1 MTGVRVGVLV
11 SGSGTILE
19 AMFEA
24 GLPVTTVLSDRPC
37 AALELARAHG
47 AAAELVDRNAYG
59 GFGPAF
65 DRDAY
70 TASVAATLVAHQVD
84 LVAMAGF
91 GTVLSQAVHTAFPG
105 RILNTHPALL
115 PAFPGWHGV
124 RDALAAGVTETGCT
138 VHLATLEMD
147 AGPILAQHIVPVLPG
162 DTQDSLHERIK
173 VAERTLYPETVAWA
187 LGELEAGRSI
197 EPRATRSKETTL
209 RALLSVYDKEGLIEL
224 AQGLTEL
231 GWELVASGNTAA
243 ALAEAGLAHLQ
254 VAEVTGS
261 PEMLGG
267 RVKTLHPK
275 IHGGI
280 LADRDVPSHMADLE
294 ANGIEAIDL
303 VVTNLYPFSSDPSIE
318 LIDIGGPSMVR
329 SAAKNHAH
337 VGIVTSP
344 RDYAGVLAELRQG
357 DGRLSEATRR
367 RLARAAFAHTA
378 AYDAAIVAWLDAGG
392 PGPVTGAAADPDEQA
407 LAEVLP
413 PTLHLTLER
422 TAVLRYGENPHQRG
436 ARYRTAG
443 TTSWW
448 DDLQQH
454 GGKELSYL
462 NLFDGD
468 AAWRLVH
475 ELSHDAGL
483 PAVAIIKHANP
494 CGAAVADDLVTA
506 YERAL
511 ECDVQSA
518 FGGVVAIGG
527 VVTEA
532 LADAVAAGPQ
542 ADVIIAAS
550 YEPAALEKLTTR
562 RKATRLLSGPAP
574 EQARRQLRSLGTSVL
589 VQDIDTFVSPRAD
602 WGVVTKRPPTD
613 EEWQD
618 LVLAWRVC
626 GRTTSNAIAIVNNG
640 QAVGVGAGQQS
651 RVVAAEIAVR
661 KAGEKAKGGAGASDA
676 FFPFPDGLL
685 VLAAAGVTAVVQPGG
700 SVKDGEVIAAAD
712 EAGLAMVVTGERH
725 FRH

>member
-1 MTGVRVGVLV
+1 VTGVRVGVLV
-11 SGSGTILE
+11 SGSGTILQ
-19 AMFEA
+19 AMFDA
-24 GLPVTTVLSDRPC
+24 GLPVTAVVSDRPC
-37 AALELARAHG
+37 AALALARAQG
-47 AAAELVDRNAYG
+47 VADELVDRRAYG
-59 GFGPAF
+59 GFGPDF
-65 DRDAY
+65 DRAAY
-70 TASVAATLVAHQVD
+70 TEAVTARLLAHRVD
-84 LVAMAGF
+84 VVAMAGF
-91 GTVLSQAVHTAFPG
+91 GTVMTQAVHSAFPH
-105 RILNTHPALL
+105 RVLNTHPALL

-147 AGPILAQHIVPVLPG
+147 AGPILAQQVVPVHPG
-162 DTQDSLHERIK
+162 DTEESLHERIK
-173 VAERTLYPETVAWA
+173 VAERALYPATLAWA
-187 LGELEAGRSI
+187 LGELEAGRAI
-197 EPRATRSKETTL
+197 EPAAPRRASTVRSTM
-209 RALLSVYDKEGLIEL
+209 RALLSVYDKEGLVEL
-224 AQGLTEL
+224 ARGLADL
-231 GWELVASGNTAA
+231 GWDLVASGNTSA
-243 ALAEAGLAHLQ
+243 ALAAAGIAHVQ

-280 LADRDVPSHMADLE
+280 LADRDVPGHLADLE
-294 ANGIEAIDL
+294 ANGIQAIDL
-303 VVTNLYPFSSDPSIE
+303 VVTNLYPFSADPSIE
-318 LIDIGGPSMVR
+318 LIDVGGPAMVR
-329 SAAKNHAH
+329 GAAKNHAH

-344 RDYAGVLAELRQG
+344 ADYPVVLEELRRSG
-357 DGRLSEATRR
+357 SLSATTRR

-378 AYDAAIVAWLDAGG
+378 AYDAAIVAWFDAGG
-392 PGPVTGAAADPDEQA
+392 AGALAGADPDDDAQA
-407 LAEVLP
+407 SVLP

-422 TAVLRYGENPHQRG
+422 AGVLRYGENPHQRG

-443 TTSWW
+443 TASWW
-448 DDLQQH
+448 DDAQQH

-475 ELSHDAGL
+475 ELSGDAGL

-494 CGAAVADDLVTA
+494 CGAAVAADLVTA

-518 FGGVVAIGG
+518 FGGVVAVGG
-527 VVTEA
+527 AVSRE
-532 LADAVAAGPQ
+532 LADAIAAGPQ

-550 YEPAALEKLTTR
+550 YEPGALETLTTR
-562 RKATRLLSGPAP
+562 RKATRILSGPAP
-574 EQARRQLRSLGTSVL
+574 ERALRQLRSLGAGVL
-589 VQDIDTFVSPRAD
+589 VQEIDEFASPPTAWD
-602 WGVVTKRPPTD
+602 VVTSRRPTD
-613 EEWQD
+613 EEWSD

-626 GRTTSNAIAIVNNG
+626 GRTTSNAIAVVNDG

-661 KAGEKAKGGAGASDA
+661 KAGERAKGGAGASDA

-685 VLAAAGVTAVVQPGG
+685 VLAAAGVSAVVQPGG
-700 SVKDGEVIAAAD
+700 SVRDHEVIAAAD